1 MYRADP
7 LTRLPPQLLL
17 IGRAITLMGGVMF
30 TLDMWADMWTMI
42 MDYSDRVIA
51 EFEAKQVA

>member
-1 MYRADP
+1 
-7 LTRLPPQLLL
+7 
-17 IGRAITLMGGVMF
+17 
-30 TLDMWADMWTMI
+30 MWADMWTMI